1 MERLNHMDELT
12 KNNEE
17 KTKQALQEEP
27 ILTNK
32 DIL

>member
-1 MERLNHMDELT
+1 MEEVNHMDEQT

-17 KTKQALQEEP
+17 KTKQALQEEH